1 MVAVGLVVGR
11 LFLVAGD
18 QGLPPK
24 VSGPWSPQASEV
36 AAPGSVVPC
45 RVESSWTR
53 ERTRVP
59 HVGSQILNPWATRKV
74 PLATADGGLKI
85 RTKVLVQVAGE
96 LF

>member
-24 VSGPWSPQASEV
+24 VPGPWSPQASEV
-36 AAPGSVVPC
+36 VAPGSVVPC